1 MTSART
7 RIALVIMA
15 ALTLPLTAPSAA
27 SASGKTENTFK
38 LKGSHGYTIQGFGQR
53 PGVAMTAK
61 KGGAF
66 STYIVKGRTTAKLI
80 KGDLGRFGAIN
91 VRFHVRKTKHLP
103 PRKGC
108 TGPNRTE
115 RVGVWTGK
123 IAFRGEHGYTK
134 VRAKQAKGVVLFPRK
149 HHCEGPTPPPTTG
162 LRAIRFAKSSFLYF
176 TATEAKGFPHS
187 SFTATE
193 VQNLN
198 GLKPPASPG
207 PGSPPPSKGVLIV
220 RGAAVDG
227 PLSAFTFDSG
237 LTQATVDPPS
247 PFSGEGDFTS
257 PSSWTGSLAVSFPGQ
272 KDVRLV
278 GKGFDARL
286 VSGP

>member
-1 MTSART
+1 
-7 RIALVIMA
+7 MA

-27 SASGKTENTFK
+27 SARGKSEDTFK

-53 PGVAMTAK
+53 PGVAMTAR
-61 KGGAF
+61 KGSAF
-66 STYIVKGRTTAKLI
+66 STYIVKGKTTPGVI
-80 KGDLGRFGAIN
+80 KGDLGKFGAIN

-103 PRKGC
+103 PRNGC
-108 TGPNRTE
+108 AGPERVE

-123 IAFRGEHGYTK
+123 IHFRGEHGYTK
-134 VRAKQAKGVVLFPRK
+134 VSATQAKGVVLFPRK
-149 HHCEGPTPPPTTG
+149 HHCESPPPPSTTG
-162 LRAIRFAKSSFLYF
+162 LRAIRFGKSSFLYF
-176 TATEAKGFPHS
+176 TATEGKGFPQS

-198 GLKPPASPG
+198 GLKPPVSPG

-220 RGAAVDG
+220 RGADVDG

-237 LTQATVDPPS
+237 LTEATVAPPS
-247 PFSGEGDFTS
+247 PFLGEGDFAS
-257 PSSWTGSLAVSFPGQ
+257 PSSWTGSLAVSFLGQ
-272 KDVRLV
+272 KNVGLV

-286 VSGP
+286 VS